1 MFMNKNVFNT
11 AVIPTISIVVPV
23 YKVEPYLR
31 RCVDSILA
39 QTFKDFE
46 LILVDD
52 GSPDNSGIICDE
64 YAQKDTRVRII
75 HKENGGVSSARNA
88 GIEIARGEWLCFVD
102 GDDVID
108 PTYLG
113 DFKLESSIND
123 LYIQGYKKVYNN
135 EVKETHEFPKSK
147 EMSYIEILAF
157 MEDERI
163 INSPCCKLYDRAI
176 IYNNNILFD
185 SNTSYG
191 EDHIFSL
198 EYVAHASTA
207 HYSTT
212 SGYYYMVNGNESLS
226 HRVIPLKDITYYSK
240 ESRRKQLELYSKY
253 KFECY
258 LASINRRQEAT
269 ITKTIR
275 EMFSNSPDY
284 NDYQYIYKEYAPLI
298 KNNGLYGLSMV
309 RKLYMI
315 MFGYLPP
322 KISYFILKSFL

>member
-1 MFMNKNVFNT
+1 MHMEEKNPQIS
-11 AVIPTISIVVPV
+11 VIVPV
-23 YKVEPYLR
+23 YNVEKYLHK
-31 RCVDSILA
+31 CVDSILA
-39 QTFKDFE
+39 QTFTDFE

-52 GSPDNSGIICDE
+52 GSPDKSGIICDE
-64 YAQKDTRVRII
+64 YAQKDARVRII

-88 GIEIARGEWLCFVD
+88 GIEIARGIWLCFVD

-108 PTYLG
+108 PTYLE
-113 DFKLESSIND
+113 DFKHESSMKD

-135 EVKETHEFPKSK
+135 EVKEIHAFPKYK

-163 INSPCCKLYDRAI
+163 INSPCCKLYNRAI
-176 IYNNNILFD
+176 IVDNNILFD

-198 EYVAHASTA
+198 EYAIHAKTARYSTA
-207 HYSTT
+207 

-226 HRVIPLKDITYYSK
+226 HRIIPLKDITYYSK
-240 ESRRKQLELYSKY
+240 VSRRKQLDLYSKY
-253 KFECY
+253 KYDYY

-269 ITKTIR
+269 VTKTIR
-275 EMFSNSPDY
+275 EMFSDSPDY
-284 NDYQYIYKEYAPLI
+284 NDYQYVYKEYTPLI
-298 KNNGLYGLSMV
+298 KNSGLYGLSMI

-322 KISYFILKSFL
+322 KISYFILKSYL